1 MLSRISMESDHD
13 PSYTSQPC
21 SPGEDTP
28 LLSGPEDSDN
38 SDGSHPVKQRLKS
51 ESRDSL
57 RLELE
62 ILTRYCAP
70 LVATYLLQYT
80 YSVITT
86 FVAGHLS
93 ADDLAAA
100 SIGMTTMN
108 IVGLDIFEGM
118 ATALDTLCAHAY
130 GSGHLVQVGL
140 HVQCMLALMA
150 LALVPVGAV
159 WIASPWIFGALLTQP
174 ELALKAGSFLQV
186 SLLGMPGYAAFEA
199 LKRFL
204 QAQGDFTPGL
214 VVLVICTPVNALL
227 SWLFA
232 LRLGLGLN
240 GAALGA
246 AVTNDLRPLLLL
258 IYIAFRRSSH
268 ACWGGFSREAFRY
281 WRATLKL
288 SLAGTAVNLAEW
300 SAFEIATFSTS
311 YISTR
316 HLAAQTI
323 LTTVSDVMW
332 HIPFSVSV
340 AISTRIGHFIGAGL
354 AGAARRVAK
363 LYAVVFVAIGV
374 FDGLLLLLLRRQLP
388 ALFTSD
394 PSVQHLAANSMLAVA
409 GAQVV
414 DAIICGCN
422 GTLRGLGRQDVAGWT
437 VFGVNY
443 LAAVPLALWLELGS
457 PHWGLDGVWIGLAA
471 GMAVVGVIECVF
483 MATTRWDACTGEV
496 TSKGY
501 EWRSS
506 RRLSNVSVRPRLDSL
521 RRPSSHRT

>member
-1 MLSRISMESDHD
+1 MESDD
-13 PSYTSQPC
+13 DTSSSETY
-21 SPGEDTP
+21 SPGENTP
-28 LLSGPEDSDN
+28 LFSGQGDSTDSDD
-38 SDGSHPVKQRLKS
+38 SDDSHPVKRRLKGQS
-51 ESRDSL
+51 KLSL
-57 RLELE
+57 RLELG
-62 ILTRYCAP
+62 ILSRYSAP
-70 LVATYLLQYT
+70 LIATYLLQYT
-80 YSVITT
+80 YSVTTT

-100 SIGMTTMN
+100 SIGLTTMD
-108 IVGLDIFEGM
+108 IIGLDIFEGM
-118 ATALDTLCAHAY
+118 ATALDTLCAQAY
-130 GSGHLVQVGL
+130 GSGHLTQVGL

-150 LALVPVGAV
+150 LALVPVGAI
-159 WIASPWIFGALLTQP
+159 WGCSPWMLGFLVKQP

-186 SLLGMPGYAAFEA
+186 SLIGMPGYAAFEA

-214 VVLVICTPVNALL
+214 VVLVICTPVNAFL
-227 SWLFA
+227 SWWFA
-232 LRLGLGLN
+232 IKLGLGLN

-246 AVTNDLRPLLLL
+246 AVTNDLRPILLLV
-258 IYIAFRRSSH
+258 YIVFRKSSH
-268 ACWGGFSREAFRY
+268 VCWGGFSSQAFRH
-281 WRATLKL
+281 WGPTFKL

-311 YISTR
+311 YISTD
-316 HLAAQTI
+316 HLAAQTV

-354 AGAARRVAK
+354 VDAARRVAK

-374 FDGLLLLLLRRQLP
+374 FDGVFLLCLRYQLP
-388 ALFTSD
+388 ALFTND
-394 PSVQHLAANSMLAVA
+394 LVVRRIAAGSMLAVA
-409 GAQVV
+409 VTQIV

-422 GTLRGLGRQDVAGWT
+422 GTLRGLGRQDIAGWT

-457 PHWGLDGVWIGLAA
+457 PHWGLDGVWIGLAI
-471 GMAVVGVIECVF
+471 GMAVVGIIECGF
-483 MATTRWDACTGEV
+483 MKRMDWATCAGAVRSRA
-496 TSKGY
+496 Y

-506 RRLSNVSVRPRLDSL
+506 RRSSTVTVRPPVESLGGL
-521 RRPSSHRT
+521 RRSSSHRV